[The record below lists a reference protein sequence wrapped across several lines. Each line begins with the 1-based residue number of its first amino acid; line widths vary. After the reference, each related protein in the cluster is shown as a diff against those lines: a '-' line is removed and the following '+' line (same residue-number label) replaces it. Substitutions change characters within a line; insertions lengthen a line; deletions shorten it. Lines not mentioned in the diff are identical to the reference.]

1 MKKLALLL
9 SVFMCLVLLCG
20 TTFAGNS
27 VIEKSKG
34 QVVYLPVV
42 YNNFSGDLYA
52 ITRIVIR
59 NIDLNTPITVT
70 SVKFYDP
77 DGNFVS
83 DFITTDET
91 VNPLA
96 TTTFLLHSSTL
107 LVEMYD
113 SEDDARPSVL
123 VEWESDQKVN
133 SPIIESARCFV
144 LPGNVPSLDITP
156 GTVIQERHGK

>member
-34 QVVYLPVV
+34 QVVYLPVI
-42 YNNFSGDLYA
+42 YNQFSGDLFA
-52 ITRIVIR
+52 ATRIVIR
-59 NIDLNTPITVT
+59 NTDLKIPITIT
-70 SVKFYDP
+70 SVKFYAP
-77 DGNFVS
+77 DGDFVH
-83 DFITTDET
+83 DFITSDET

-96 TTTFLLHSSTL
+96 SITFLLYPGTL
-107 LVEMYD
+107 PVGLYD
-113 SEDDARPSVL
+113 ANEDDRPAVL